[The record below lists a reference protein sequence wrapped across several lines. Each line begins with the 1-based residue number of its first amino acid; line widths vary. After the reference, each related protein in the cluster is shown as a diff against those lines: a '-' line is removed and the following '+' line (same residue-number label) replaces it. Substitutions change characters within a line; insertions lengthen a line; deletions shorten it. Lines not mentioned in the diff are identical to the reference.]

1 MSRDESSN
9 AAAAAADHGALTDRI
24 LEFLRSIGLAVCE
37 AEVPEGSFLPGVRIE
52 RGGLRVDRARLRW
65 PGDLL
70 HEAGHLAVVPT
81 ALRSTLDDA
90 LQDLPEVA
98 HGGEIE
104 ATAWAWAAT
113 RHLGLDSA
121 VLFHDGGYHGRSV
134 GLRTTFEPRAWPLRG
149 SPCCPR
155 RSCRAEPRPIRTCW
169 PGCGAESPKG
179 PKARGLA
186 RRSIRADLRAL
197 CNCTHAWQLVFDLRE
212 HGIARGVRRLQ
223 PGGDELAAD
232 LRVRQG
238 VGQGLVQF
246 GLGLGG

>member
-81 ALRSTLDDA
+81 ALRSTLDAA

-134 GLRTTFEPRAWPLRG
+134 GLRTTFELGVYLGASGLAAAGLTLLPAQVLPGGTPAYPHMLAWLRG
-149 SPCCPR
+149 
-155 RSCRAEPRPIRTCW
+155 
-169 PGCGAESPKG
+169 
-179 PKARGLA
+179 
-186 RRSIRADLRAL
+186 
-197 CNCTHAWQLVFDLRE
+197 
-212 HGIARGVRRLQ
+212 
-223 PGGDELAAD
+223 
-232 LRVRQG
+232 
-238 VGQGLVQF
+238 
-246 GLGLGG
+246 

>member
-24 LEFLRSIGLAVCE
+24 LAFLRSIGVAVCE
-37 AEVPEGSFLPGVRIE
+37 DEVHEGSFLPGVRIE

-134 GLRTTFEPRAWPLRG
+134 GLRTTFELGVYLGASGLAAAGLTLLPAQVLPGGTPAYPHMLAWLRG
-149 SPCCPR
+149 
-155 RSCRAEPRPIRTCW
+155 
-169 PGCGAESPKG
+169 
-179 PKARGLA
+179 
-186 RRSIRADLRAL
+186 
-197 CNCTHAWQLVFDLRE
+197 
-212 HGIARGVRRLQ
+212 
-223 PGGDELAAD
+223 
-232 LRVRQG
+232 
-238 VGQGLVQF
+238 
-246 GLGLGG
+246 